1 MVAELTATTIPGVV
15 LARAREIPDKVAV
28 VEATHRT
35 TYSGLAQLI
44 DGSAR
49 AMLAAGV
56 GRGDRVAIW
65 APNSTRWI
73 AATLGAQAVGAAMV
87 PINTRYKSAEAA
99 YPLVRTGAKILI
111 AAPGFMGMDP
121 QRAVDLA
128 VGDGAAPMRIIDIAA
143 DDGASSWQTF
153 LDAGEGIES
162 TQWRQ
167 AMADLG
173 PDDLSDIMFTSGS
186 TGRPKGVRHRHGP
199 TVRQTFNTIAENGIV
214 ADDRYLI
221 VNPFFHVF
229 GYTGGWVPGFF
240 AGCTIYPQPVFDVDT
255 VLETI
260 EAERITYFP
269 GPPTIF
275 HSLLEHPDLDDH
287 DVSSLR
293 LSLTGSADVP
303 VELIQRMLD
312 RLTFDRVIQAYGMTE
327 CGTATYTLPTDSA
340 EVVATTVGVA
350 CTDLEL
356 RIVNEDNEPV
366 ATGEA
371 GEIVVRGYAVMDR
384 YLDDDSATAATID
397 SEGWLHTG
405 DKGMCNADGYYKI
418 LGRIKEM
425 IIVGGFNVYPAEVE
439 DMMREH
445 PDIEDAAIIAVPDA
459 RLGEVVCAF
468 IVTRV
473 PIEPDQFVAW
483 CRERMANFKVPRYV
497 EALKAFPLTGS
508 NKVSKVDLHEMA
520 ASRKIGVSDVT

>member
-1 MVAELTATTIPGVV
+1 M
-15 LARAREIPDKVAV
+15 PDKLAV
-28 VEATHRT
+28 VEGAHRT
-35 TYSGLAQLI
+35 TYAGLAQLI

-73 AATLGAQAVGAAMV
+73 AATLGAQAVGAVMV

-99 YPLVRTGAKILI
+99 YPLARTRPKILFG
-111 AAPGFMGMDP
+111 APGFMGMDP
-121 QRAVDLA
+121 QRAVDLVAGAGAVDDGA
-128 VGDGAAPMRIIDIAA
+128 VGDGAVGGGAAPIRIIDIAA
-143 DDGASSWQTF
+143 DDGAASWQTS
-153 LDAGEGIES
+153 LDAGEDVES
-162 TQWRQ
+162 AQWHE
-167 AMADLG
+167 ALADLG

-199 TVRQTFNTIAENGIV
+199 TVRQTFNTIAENGIL

-240 AGCTIYPQPVFDVDT
+240 AGCTIYPQPVFDVGT

-275 HSLLEHPDLDDH
+275 HSLLKHPALDDH

-293 LSLTGSADVP
+293 LSLAGSTDVP

-327 CGTATYTLPTDSA
+327 CGTATYTLSTDSA

-356 RIVNEDNEPV
+356 RVVDENNQPV
-366 ATGEA
+366 ATREA

-405 DKGMCNADGYYKI
+405 DEGMCNADGYYKI

-468 IVTRV
+468 IVARV
-473 PIEPDQFVAW
+473 PIEPDVFVAW

-497 EALKAFPLTGS
+497 ETLEAFPLTGS

-520 ASRKIGVSDVT
+520 ASRKIGDSNVT